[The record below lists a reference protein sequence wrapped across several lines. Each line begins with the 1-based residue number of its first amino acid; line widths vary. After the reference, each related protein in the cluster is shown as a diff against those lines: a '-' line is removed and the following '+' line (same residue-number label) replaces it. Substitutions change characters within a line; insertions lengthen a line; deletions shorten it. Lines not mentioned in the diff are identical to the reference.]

1 MGNMRDWI
9 VELSIKEEI
18 EKKLKLFTMDVKK
31 YQEIIKKT
39 AVFPKEIGL
48 TYCTMGL
55 CGEAGEVAEKM
66 KKLFRDK
73 GGVVTEE
80 FKQDVKKEL
89 GDVVW
94 YVTALAKELGLT
106 LEEILEANYEKLMKR
121 RATNTLHG
129 DGDNREEGL

>member
-1 MGNMRDWI
+1 MKCWI
-9 VELSIKEEI
+9 EELEFKE
-18 EKKLKLFTMDVKK
+18 KMLQLKLFEMDIKE
-31 YQEIIKKT
+31 YQGIIKKT
-39 AVFPKEIGL
+39 AVFPAEIGL

-73 GGVVTEE
+73 GGVVTDE

-94 YVTALAKELGLT
+94 YVTALANELGLT
-106 LEEILEANYEKLMKR
+106 LEEILEANYTKLIKR
-121 RATNTLHG
+121 RETNTLHG
-129 DGDNREEGL
+129 SGDNREETQSIH

>member
-1 MGNMRDWI
+1 MKGWI
-9 VELSIKEEI
+9 EQLEFKE
-18 EKKLKLFTMDVKK
+18 KMSQLKLFEMDIKE
-31 YQEIIKKT
+31 YQGIIKKT
-39 AVFPKEIGL
+39 AVFPAEIGL

-73 GGVVTEE
+73 GGVVTDE

-94 YVTALAKELGLT
+94 YVTALANELGLT
-106 LEEILEANYEKLMKR
+106 LEEILEANYTKLIKR
-121 RATNTLHG
+121 RETNTLHG
-129 DGDNREEGL
+129 SGDNREETQSIH